1 MLSELKKNIDGK
13 LGESY
18 KITSHSHSEI
28 NYTDDLKY
36 IRTIIYIYLFLV
48 LCVLGNKC
56 DLRHERKV
64 SEEEAQEYAA
74 SIGALYYETSALS
87 NEGKWLFHW
96 DNLYMK

>member
-1 MLSELKKNIDGK
+1 M
-13 LGESY
+13 
-18 KITSHSHSEI
+18 
-28 NYTDDLKY
+28 
-36 IRTIIYIYLFLV
+36 

-87 NEGKWLFHW
+87 NEGK
-96 DNLYMK
+96 